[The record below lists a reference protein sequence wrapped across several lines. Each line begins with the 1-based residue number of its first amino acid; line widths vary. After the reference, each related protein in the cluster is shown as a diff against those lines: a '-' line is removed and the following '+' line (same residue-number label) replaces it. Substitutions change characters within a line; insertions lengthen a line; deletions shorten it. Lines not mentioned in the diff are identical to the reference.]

1 MNALTDSE
9 TDSELETNNMNTLTP
24 GLGLTSEESELIAD
38 HVLDAA
44 AERLSAC
51 EQSPDCVGVGNPRSP
66 GGVAWTRAAERAAA
80 LPAED
85 KQLVIKGLKVFTTI
99 YLIFW
104 IVYIIIF
111 TWSIY
116 LHVSCNNGI
125 SFGIIPAIIMPVF
138 YIPYALAI
146 C

>member
-1 MNALTDSE
+1 MEALTDSE
-9 TDSELETNNMNTLTP
+9 GVARVEAVRAAARVHE
-24 GLGLTSEESELIAD
+24 
-38 HVLDAA
+38 A
-44 AERLSAC
+44 AERKRQL
-51 EQSPDCVGVGNPRSP
+51 D
-66 GGVAWTRAAERAAA
+66 A
-80 LPAED
+80 LVAED
-85 KQLVIKGLKVFTTI
+85 KELVIKGLNGFTTI
-99 YLIFW
+99 YLIVL

-125 SFGIIPAIIMPVF
+125 SIGIIPAIFMPVF